1 MLGGGGY
8 NPWATVRAWS
18 GIWGLLNEQNLDF
31 ELPLKPVGILRDLK
45 WNHSKG
51 RNVPYNW
58 TARLADSPNIGSVRE
73 ETNNGKVKKLFIEHY
88 KNMAEKIIYKTA
100 LKAEKKWNLDYC
112 YIIHRHGTLK
122 AGESIVMVITC
133 SKHRKEAYAANQYII
148 DWLKINAPF
157 WKKEI
162 FENEA
167 KWVEQTL

>member
-1 MLGGGGY
+1 MITVKIQKEKF
-8 NPWATVRAWS
+8 NP
-18 GIWGLLNEQNLDF
+18 QN
-31 ELPLKPVGILRDLK
+31 ILRDAKKEKKYGALV
-45 WNHSKG
+45 SF
-51 RNVPYNW
+51 
-58 TARLADSPNIGSVRE
+58 IGSVRQ

-100 LKAEKKWNLDYC
+100 LNAEKKWNLDYC

-162 FENEA
+162 FENEE

>member
-1 MLGGGGY
+1 MITVKIQKEKF
-8 NPWATVRAWS
+8 NPQK
-18 GIWGLLNEQNLDF
+18 I
-31 ELPLKPVGILRDLK
+31 LKIAEKDKKYGALVSFIC
-45 WNHSKG
+45 
-51 RNVPYNW
+51 
-58 TARLADSPNIGSVRE
+58 SVRE

-88 KNMAEKIIYKTA
+88 KNMAERIIYKTA
-100 LKAEKKWNLDYC
+100 LNAEKKWNLDYC
-112 YIIHRHGTLK
+112 YIIHRYGTLK

-162 FENEA
+162 FENKS

>member
-1 MLGGGGY
+1 MIKVKIQKEKF
-8 NPWATVRAWS
+8 NP
-18 GIWGLLNEQNLDF
+18 QN
-31 ELPLKPVGILRDLK
+31 ILRDAKKEKKYGALV
-45 WNHSKG
+45 SF
-51 RNVPYNW
+51 
-58 TARLADSPNIGSVRE
+58 IGSVRE
-73 ETNNGKVKKLFIEHY
+73 EANNGKVKKLFIEHY

-100 LKAEKKWNLDYC
+100 LNAEKKWNLDYC
-112 YIIHRHGTLK
+112 YIIHRYGTLK

-162 FENEA
+162 FENEE

>member
-1 MLGGGGY
+1 MIKVKIQKEKF
-8 NPWATVRAWS
+8 NP
-18 GIWGLLNEQNLDF
+18 QN
-31 ELPLKPVGILRDLK
+31 ILIDAEKEKKYGALV
-45 WNHSKG
+45 SF
-51 RNVPYNW
+51 
-58 TARLADSPNIGSVRE
+58 IGSVRQ

-100 LKAEKKWNLDYC
+100 LNAKKKWNLDYC
-112 YIIHRHGTLK
+112 YIIHRYGTLK
-122 AGESIVMVITC
+122 AGESIVMVITA

-162 FENEA
+162 FENKS

>member
-1 MLGGGGY
+1 MITVKIQKEKF
-8 NPWATVRAWS
+8 NPQK
-18 GIWGLLNEQNLDF
+18 I
-31 ELPLKPVGILRDLK
+31 LK
-45 WNHSKG
+45 NAEKG
-51 RNVPYNW
+51 KEYGALV
-58 TARLADSPNIGSVRE
+58 SFIGSVRG

-100 LKAEKKWNLDYC
+100 LNAEKKWNLDYC
-112 YIIHRHGTLK
+112 YIIHRYGTLK

-148 DWLKINAPF
+148 DRLKINAPF

-162 FENEA
+162 FENKS

>member
-1 MLGGGGY
+1 MITVQIQKEKF
-8 NPWATVRAWS
+8 NPQK
-18 GIWGLLNEQNLDF
+18 I
-31 ELPLKPVGILRDLK
+31 LKNAEKDKKYGALV
-45 WNHSKG
+45 SF
-51 RNVPYNW
+51 
-58 TARLADSPNIGSVRE
+58 IGSVRE
-73 ETNNGKVKKLFIEHY
+73 ETNNGKIKMLFIEHY

-100 LKAEKKWNLDYC
+100 LNAEKKWNLDYC
-112 YIIHRHGTLK
+112 YIIHRYGTLK

-162 FENEA
+162 FENKS

>member
-1 MLGGGGY
+1 MITVQIQKEKF
-8 NPWATVRAWS
+8 NP
-18 GIWGLLNEQNLDF
+18 QNI
-31 ELPLKPVGILRDLK
+31 LKNAEKEKKYGALV
-45 WNHSKG
+45 SF
-51 RNVPYNW
+51 
-58 TARLADSPNIGSVRE
+58 IGSVRE
-73 ETNNGKVKKLFIEHY
+73 KTNNGKVKKLFIEHY

-100 LKAEKKWNLDYC
+100 LHAEKKWNLDYC

>member
-1 MLGGGGY
+1 MITVKIQKEQF
-8 NPWATVRAWS
+8 NPQK
-18 GIWGLLNEQNLDF
+18 I
-31 ELPLKPVGILRDLK
+31 LKNAEKDKKYGALV
-45 WNHSKG
+45 SF
-51 RNVPYNW
+51 
-58 TARLADSPNIGSVRE
+58 IGSLRE

-100 LKAEKKWNLDYC
+100 LNAEKKWNLDYC
-112 YIIHRHGTLK
+112 YIIHRYGTLK

-133 SKHRKEAYAANQYII
+133 SKYRKEAYAANQYII

-162 FENEA
+162 FENKS

>member
-1 MLGGGGY
+1 MITVQIQKEKF
-8 NPWATVRAWS
+8 NP
-18 GIWGLLNEQNLDF
+18 QNI
-31 ELPLKPVGILRDLK
+31 LKNAEKEKKYGALV
-45 WNHSKG
+45 SF
-51 RNVPYNW
+51 
-58 TARLADSPNIGSVRE
+58 IGSVRE
-73 ETNNGKVKKLFIEHY
+73 ETNSGKIKKLYIEHY

-100 LKAEKKWNLDYC
+100 LNAEKKWNLDYC

>member
-1 MLGGGGY
+1 MIKVKIQKEKF
-8 NPWATVRAWS
+8 NP
-18 GIWGLLNEQNLDF
+18 QN
-31 ELPLKPVGILRDLK
+31 ILIDAEKEKKYGALV
-45 WNHSKG
+45 SF
-51 RNVPYNW
+51 
-58 TARLADSPNIGSVRE
+58 IGSVRQ

-100 LKAEKKWNLDYC
+100 LNAKKKWNLDYC
-112 YIIHRHGTLK
+112 YIIHRYGTLK
-122 AGESIVMVITC
+122 AGESIVMVITA

-162 FENEA
+162 FENES